1 MPSLVASRNVTDGA
15 EACQIL
21 KMEPEIKSKKI
32 AILQSNYIPWKG
44 YFDIINSVDEFV
56 IYDEVQY
63 TKNDWRNRNL
73 IKSKDGMIWLTIP
86 VLVKGNFYQKIKD
99 TQIADK
105 NWPLRHW
112 KTICMC
118 YANAPFFK
126 TYRNIFEELYF
137 NINSKFL
144 SEINLN
150 FIEVVN
156 KIIDIRTKISSST
169 DYEIGTGKTEK
180 LIRICKQAGAT
191 EYISGPAAKAYI
203 DENLFITNN
212 VKLTYFSYEGY
223 DEYDQLFPPFKHS
236 VSVIDLILN
245 KGPDSNKYLKS
256 YKNA

>member
-1 MPSLVASRNVTDGA
+1 
-15 EACQIL
+15 
-21 KMEPEIKSKKI
+21 MEFQNSSKKI

-73 IKSKDGMIWLTIP
+73 IKAKDGLKWLTIP
-86 VLVKGNFYQKIKD
+86 VSVKGNFYQKIKD

-105 NWPLRHW
+105 NWTSKHW

-118 YANAPFFK
+118 YTRAPFFK
-126 TYRNIFEELYF
+126 VYKNIFEELYF
-137 NINSKFL
+137 KNNSSFL

-150 FIEVVN
+150 FIEAIN
-156 KIIDIRTKISSST
+156 KILNIRTKISRST
-169 DYEIGTGKTEK
+169 DYEIGIGKTEK
-180 LIRICKQAGAT
+180 LIQICKQAGAS
-191 EYISGPAAKAYI
+191 EYISGPAAKQYI
-203 DENLFITNN
+203 DEDLFKSNN
-212 VKLTYFSYEGY
+212 IKLIYFSYDGY
-223 DEYDQLFPPFKHS
+223 DEYVQLFPPFEHS

-245 KGPDSNKYLKS
+245 MGPDSNKFLKS